1 MTQEQLE
8 IICRTL
14 NLGHPMSPPTR
25 VYGGLL
31 HIMWQLDTEK
41 GTFAVKQL
49 SKDINLDEVTRNSY
63 EISENIARQFN
74 ELGIPAI
81 SSITNNNKSLIDAD
95 GNTFIVY
102 PWVNAKV
109 LSKDEVS
116 INHAKKIAEILA
128 NMHLINLSLPQIT
141 KLKYETPS
149 NDIIIDLIDK
159 SVQASL
165 PFANQLQK
173 AKTLILDVNEKYAQT
188 TPLLNQFLV
197 ISHGD
202 LDIKNVLWDNDSN
215 PILIDWEAAR
225 VTNPTYEILI
235 AALDWSCITAGS
247 MRDDIFL
254 AMIKAYKDTG
264 GVISFNDLQAISH
277 TIPGYC
283 VDWLVYNMKKS
294 LKNTSTEEKNM
305 GIEQVNQT
313 FQTILYL
320 NSKINKLINM
330 VNNDC

>member
-8 IICRTL
+8 IICTML
-14 NLGHPMSPPTR
+14 NLGHPISLPTR

-31 HIMWQLDTEK
+31 HIMWRLDTEN

-49 SKDINLDEVTRNSY
+49 SKDINLDETTRNSY
-63 EISENIARQFN
+63 EISENIARQFS

-81 SSITNNNKSLIDAD
+81 SSITNNNKSLIDA
-95 GNTFIVY
+95 GNNTFIVY

-109 LSKDEVS
+109 LSKDEIS
-116 INHAKKIAEILA
+116 INHAKKIAAILA
-128 NMHLINLSLPQIT
+128 KMHLINLSLSEIT

-165 PFANQLQK
+165 PFANQLK
-173 AKTLILDVNEKYAQT
+173 IEKDLILDVNDKYEKT
-188 TPLLNQFLV
+188 IPLLNQFLV

-202 LDIKNVLWDNDSN
+202 LDIKNVLWDNDNN

-225 VTNPTYEILI
+225 VTNPTYEMLI
-235 AALDWSCITAGS
+235 AALDWSGITAGS

-254 AMIKAYKDTG
+254 AMIKAYKNAG
-264 GVISFNDLQAISH
+264 GVVSLDNLQAISRA
-277 TIPGYC
+277 IPGYC
-283 VDWLVYNMKKS
+283 VDWLVYNIKRS
-294 LKNTSTEEKNM
+294 LKNIPEEKNM
-305 GIEQVNQT
+305 GLEQVNQT
-313 FQTILYL
+313 LQTILFL
-320 NSKINKLINM
+320 NTKIQELINM
-330 VNNDC
+330 VNDDE